1 MSDAKTLVGI
11 AVAFTI
17 ISSLVANNFGAMLG
31 GLVVFLAGLF
41 FLVVLVSY
49 LVEKVRN
56 RPGPRLHIYKRII
69 LSLNGV
75 GIYSRHLRRSVRIP
89 SPRSFLNGD
98 YSGVSRSRPNHIAAS
113 PSFRHS

>member
-56 RPGPRLHIYKRII
+56 RPGPRLHIYNLPGTVTQAAK
-69 LSLNGV
+69 
-75 GIYSRHLRRSVRIP
+75 P
-89 SPRSFLNGD
+89 S
-98 YSGVSRSRPNHIAAS
+98 AA
-113 PSFRHS
+113 PAKGNTLLETGWVP

>member
-49 LVEKVRN
+49 LVRKSAIVQGR
-56 RPGPRLHIYKRII
+56 GFIFI
-69 LSLNGV
+69 SG
-75 GIYSRHLRRSVRIP
+75 
-89 SPRSFLNGD
+89 SF
-98 YSGVSRSRPNHIAAS
+98 
-113 PSFRHS
+113 

>member
-41 FLVVLVSY
+41 FLVVLFSY

-69 LSLNGV
+69 LSLMAWAFIV
-75 GIYSRHLRRSVRIP
+75 AIFAARFAFH
-89 SPRSFLNGD
+89 PRALF
-98 YSGVSRSRPNHIAAS
+98 
-113 PSFRHS
+113 